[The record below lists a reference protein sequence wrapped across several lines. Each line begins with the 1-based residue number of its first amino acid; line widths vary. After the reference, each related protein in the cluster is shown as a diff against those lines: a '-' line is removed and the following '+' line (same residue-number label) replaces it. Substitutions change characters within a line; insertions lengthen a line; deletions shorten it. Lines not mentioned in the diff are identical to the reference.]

1 MTDYESDT
9 EEKEYK
15 SSATSMQ
22 NATLVILFIAY
33 CLVGWVWG
41 GSDYTNVW
49 FSWGGWIWLGGIALF
64 KFTPMLIGL
73 RSAKFSSNKIGT
85 TIASPDPITTTEPQ
99 GGYPEMALYPIG
111 SVMAMEFFDFK
122 MSTKAWVWMP
132 SALAYVVGEQDK
144 GVNVIANCHLQKLAE
159 HSELAPHLLE
169 ATKRVTRVGYKQNLP
184 IYVGLF
190 PLLIN
195 DLPPERLS
203 EYRNRFADLGISR
216 EGFDGNAG
224 NLAPS
229 PNADLSKLIGVRQIL
244 DQYASETSKFKY
256 GSEFTKPEQMQATI
270 IKSQNSLISS
280 LKADN
285 KFFKTEI
292 SALHQLHRFAKETPR
307 ETSWRD
313 NLPIPTGQREQE
325 REDQQDNRGRY

>member
-1 MTDYESDT
+1 MPDYQEDI

-15 SSATSMQ
+15 NSATSMQ
-22 NATLVILFIAY
+22 NATLVILFVSY

-41 GSDYTNVW
+41 GSSMTNVW

-73 RSAKFSSNKIGT
+73 RSPKFSSNKLGT

-99 GGYPEMALYPIG
+99 GGYPEMALYPAG

-122 MSTKAWVWMP
+122 MSTKALVWMP
-132 SALAYVVGEQDK
+132 KGLAYVLGEQDR
-144 GVNVIANCHLQKLAE
+144 GVNLVANCHLQKLAE

-169 ATKRVTRVGYKQNLP
+169 ATKRVTRIGYKQNLP
-184 IYVGLF
+184 VYTGLF
-190 PLLIN
+190 PILIN
-195 DLPPERLS
+195 DLPTERLS
-203 EYRNRFADLGISR
+203 EYRKRFADLGISR
-216 EGFDGNAG
+216 EVFDGN
-224 NLAPS
+224 LE
-229 PNADLSKLIGVRQIL
+229 KQIIGVRQIL

-256 GSEFTKPEQMQATI
+256 GAEFAKPEQMQQTI
-270 IKSQNSLISS
+270 IKSQNSLIAQ

-285 KFFKTEI
+285 KFWKSEI
-292 SALHQLHRFAKETPR
+292 SALHDLQRFSKDSAR
-307 ETSWRD
+307 EHSWKD

-325 REDQQDNRGRY
+325 REDNQENRGRY